1 MDDHVGGEGLWMGEP
16 PLSSSSRTVLRK
28 LLELEGNSQHSWP
41 ELLNSQAPSPR
52 MEPAKLLLAVCR
64 PSSTVSNG
72 PPRPGL
78 LCLINLNHEVSCGSS
93 TTPATGPTATQDL
106 L

>member
-1 MDDHVGGEGLWMGEP
+1 VDDHVGGEGLWMGEP

-28 LLELEGNSQHSWP
+28 LLELKVTPSTPGQSY
-41 ELLNSQAPSPR
+41 SQAPSPR

-72 PPRPGL
+72 PPRLGL
-78 LCLINLNHEVSCGSS
+78 LCLINLNNEVSCGSS
-93 TTPATGPTATQDL
+93 TTRATGPTATQDQL
-106 L
+106 